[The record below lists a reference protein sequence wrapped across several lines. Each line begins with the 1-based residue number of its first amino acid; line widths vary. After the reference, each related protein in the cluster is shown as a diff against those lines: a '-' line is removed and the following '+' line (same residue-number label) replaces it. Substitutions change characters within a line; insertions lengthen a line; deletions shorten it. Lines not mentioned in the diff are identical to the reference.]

1 MTKRPSI
8 DEIVAK
14 RKTSAD
20 ADGKLYKAVILD
32 DVEAKGY
39 NSEAR
44 SQRFIMS
51 TESVDLYGD
60 IVRQDGIKTDN
71 FERNP
76 VALAFHMHTAPIGWW
91 KDVSKVN
98 GRPKRTEGVLTLHAS
113 GTTDAVDE
121 IERLLAA
128 NAIKACSIG
137 FMPLEAEWILDDE
150 GRNTWGLDFK
160 ESSLLECSVCSV
172 PANPDALAKA
182 AGGDMR
188 LAAELFERF
197 LDTYCEKTA
206 GGIVVRKDF
215 ADAYMAMKAP
225 KTTVTASAKKD
236 GDAVSTLRVELDLEE
251 AERQAEGF
259 VEKWSKKFADL
270 FKSPEEKALDQVAKD
285 IANLPLNLIVE
296 RPPIKLVDKEG
307 DDLPTLIGEW
317 PAKSRISVPLVE
329 GKDMPLADDDGVITI
344 RTMKSFAE
352 YRIVAEKDGAFDVD
366 LIRSYDPPPALV
378 SGSRQ
383 KAVVASARIKQSLRE
398 RGLLT

>member
-1 MTKRPSI
+1 MTKRVSL
-8 DEIVAK
+8 DEIVSK
-14 RKTSAD
+14 RRASAAD
-20 ADGKLYKAVILD
+20 DGKLFKAVILD
-32 DVEAKGY
+32 EPVEKAGY
-39 NSEAR
+39 NPDTR

-51 TESVDLYGD
+51 TETTDLYGD

-76 VALAFHMHTAPIGWW
+76 VALAYHRHNAPIGWW
-91 KDVSKVN
+91 KDVTKVN
-98 GRPKRTEGVLTLHAS
+98 GRPKRTEGTITLHAA

-121 IERLLAA
+121 IDRLLSV

-137 FMPLEAEWILDDE
+137 FMPLEAEWILDDQ

-160 ESSLLECSVCSV
+160 ESSLLEGSICSV

-188 LAAELFERF
+188 LAAEMFERF

-225 KTTVTASAKKD
+225 KTVVEAPKAD
-236 GDAVSTLRVELDLEE
+236 EPIVSSLRVELDLEE

-259 VEKWSKKFADL
+259 IEKWSKRFGEM
-270 FKSPEEKALDQVAKD
+270 FKAPEPPVVEEKTEPVVDEVTEPEAPTVVA
-285 IANLPLNLIVE
+285 
-296 RPPIKLVDKEG
+296 
-307 DDLPTLIGEW
+307 
-317 PAKSRISVPLVE
+317 
-329 GKDMPLADDDGVITI
+329 
-344 RTMKSFAE
+344 
-352 YRIVAEKDGAFDVD
+352 
-366 LIRSYDPPPALV
+366 
-378 SGSRQ
+378 GSRQ
-383 KAVVASARIKQSLRE
+383 KAVVASARMKQSLRE